1 MYRSIRITGY
11 SGSQRKLLCVGYG
24 LQVRFGRSDGRVIER
39 NAVDNE
45 GSSGSVV
52 IDGRVIP
59 VVDVDFGRAM
69 GFCTKFGG
77 NDAMVGVTKKAS
89 NLAQVQG
96 LPDAF
101 PEIGRRRAHI
111 LNFHFRR
118 VDKSEALLTDSPRKR
133 EQKRGENELQKQW
146 LVWKQ

>member
-1 MYRSIRITGY
+1 
-11 SGSQRKLLCVGYG
+11 
-24 LQVRFGRSDGRVIER
+24 VIER

-45 GSSGSVV
+45 GSSGRVV

-101 PEIGRRRAHI
+101 PEMSGGGAHI
-111 LNFHFRR
+111 LDFHFGREGR
-118 VDKSEALLTDSPRKR
+118 SEVLLTDSPRKR
-133 EQKRGENELQKQW
+133 EQK
-146 LVWKQ
+146 